1 MQEYIKKSSSGSGN
15 CSSRNDKTL
24 LILSSHEMKDIIKTG
39 KSLEDSSLP
48 PKGVSE
54 TIQIE
59 VKEQKGGKILA
70 GKGINGAGERHGQGI
85 VRTGY
90 GYNSRSKKTKFSFPS
105 SSIDRYSN
113 KKVPSK
119 WI

>member
-24 LILSSHEMKDIIKTG
+24 LIISSHEMKDIIKTG

-70 GKGINGAGERHGQGI
+70 GKGINRAGERHGQGI

-90 GYNSRSKKTKFSFPS
+90 GYNSR
-105 SSIDRYSN
+105 
-113 KKVPSK
+113 
-119 WI
+119 